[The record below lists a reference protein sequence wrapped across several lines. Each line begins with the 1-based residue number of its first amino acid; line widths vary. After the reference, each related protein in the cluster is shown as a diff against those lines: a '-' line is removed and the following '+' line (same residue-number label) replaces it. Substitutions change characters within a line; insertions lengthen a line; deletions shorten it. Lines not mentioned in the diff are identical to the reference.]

1 MLAKTEAIVLHTLK
15 YGESKVIVD
24 MFTKSLGRLSFVVS
38 VPKTNK
44 SRVKK
49 QYFQP
54 MTLLEITCEVRQRVQ
69 LQKLSDARLLIPYV
83 SIPLSA
89 EKLAISMFV
98 AEFLYHGLRSEQC
111 NEPLFDYIADSLQWL
126 DAAGEG
132 FANFHLTFLMRLSR
146 FLGFYPN
153 LAETP
158 EGSVAGSER
167 LAEYFDL
174 REGRFCSAAPL
185 HRDFLQPAEAR
196 LVRLLMRMDFSTM
209 HLFQLSRHDRH
220 RIMDVLL
227 LYYKQHLPDFPEMKS
242 LAVLQQLW

>member
-1 MLAKTEAIVLHTLK
+1 MLVKTEAIVLHTLK

-24 MFTKSLGRLSFVVS
+24 MFTRSLGRLSFVVS

-44 SRVKK
+44 SRIKK

-69 LQKLSDARLLIPYV
+69 LQKLSDVRLLTPYV

-111 NEPLFDYIADSLQWL
+111 NEPLFDYIADSVQWL

-153 LAETP
+153 LEGYAEQ
-158 EGSVAGSER
+158 SV
-167 LAEYFDL
+167 FDL
-174 REGRFCSAAPL
+174 RSGCFSMQVPM
-185 HRDFLQPAEAR
+185 HHDFLPPQEAK
-196 LVRLLMRMDFSTM
+196 LMMLLMRMDFSTM